1 MQDMFLNKFKKL
13 KSKNK
18 VLFNKALKKKDKSA
32 AENDE
37 EDFPV
42 KKTEDGRD
50 QIENSAETPISAS

>member
-37 EDFPV
+37 
-42 KKTEDGRD
+42 RD
-50 QIENSAETPISAS
+50 QIENSAEMPISAS